1 MMDYAGMAQRLGQFR
16 QAQVPGG
23 GQRPMNGW
31 GQGMMGQM
39 QPNGMPQQAQGAFN
53 GAMNRV
59 QGMFP
64 QQGLFNRPVGQN
76 PAAPGSHMNPQS
88 PVPQY
93 GGFNPRGLVRGGG
106 GGGSFGG

>member
-1 MMDYAGMAQRLGQFR
+1 MDYGQMAQRLAQFR

-31 GQGMMGQM
+31 GQ
-39 QPNGMPQQAQGAFN
+39 
-53 GAMNRV
+53 RT
-59 QGMFP
+59 QGMFGP
-64 QQGLFNRPVGQN
+64 MAQGLFNRPVGQN

-88 PVPQY
+88 PVPQM

-106 GGGSFGG
+106 M